1 MNEFLNLEPI
11 IPLFNLSVCTFIAA
25 VVTEG
30 IAYLQPHIRNYYLSG
45 KSSRQRKTIMTVL
58 YGFQQLLGWLLMLIS
73 MTFSIELF
81 ASVVMGL
88 FFGKLLFPAEA
99 SVIQNN
105 TGGRAPESMDS
116 NGNERLIG
124 ENAPLLPE
132 EPLPQPSP
140 TIDGSSDSSIRRR
153 RR

>member
-1 MNEFLNLEPI
+1 
-11 IPLFNLSVCTFIAA
+11 
-25 VVTEG
+25 
-30 IAYLQPHIRNYYLSG
+30 
-45 KSSRQRKTIMTVL
+45 
-58 YGFQQLLGWLLMLIS
+58 MLIS